1 MRPRNEPGRSS
12 PLPVSMS
19 SLLPPM
25 GISKRRARGPLD
37 HPYET
42 LSSTT
47 TTTTTTTTTLTSTTT
62 IIELPPP
69 QWKLH
74 RTAHHLSDAQYA
86 RSSYHQSS
94 SSWKDDDVP
103 VRHKLPPPPLFTKRG
118 CVQTCA
124 YFSLIAVGVLLWL
137 GILFDTQPFY
147 IHGALQVQNT
157 YITNTHHRVRTRP
170 VHMLPLERLP
180 AATTAYQ
187 TAALYLVTYLA
198 CQWYLRGGGG
208 CRRNKQKHYQHIPDH
223 MDTLPLYET
232 NVAPRRYMSSMVQ
245 RCKVEFQQYLS
256 HQWGWDTTTSSNH
269 RKRGKHTP
277 KTI

>member
-12 PLPVSMS
+12 PLPMS
-19 SLLPPM
+19 SLPPM

-37 HPYET
+37 HHSYET

-47 TTTTTTTTTLTSTTT
+47 TLTTTT

-86 RSSYHQSS
+86 RSSYHYPLQ
-94 SSWKDDDVP
+94 DDDVP
-103 VRHKLPPPPLFTKRG
+103 VRHKLPPTPLLTKRG
-118 CVQTCA
+118 CAQTCA
-124 YFSLIAVGVLLWL
+124 SFSLIAFGVLLWL
-137 GILFDTQPFY
+137 GLLLDLQPFY
-147 IHGALQVQNT
+147 IHGALPVQNT

-187 TAALYLVTYLA
+187 TAGLYFVTYLA
-198 CQWYLRGGGG
+198 CRWYLRGGG

-223 MDTLPLYET
+223 LESLPLYET
-232 NVAPRRYMSSMVQ
+232 APRRYMSSMVQ

-256 HQWGWDTTTSSNH
+256 QWGWDTTSSH